1 MHGPLGAGCGG
12 GGDVGVGSGGGGG
25 LHWPVSLLHHAVA
38 GTCRSCLR
46 DERAPLSGS
55 LSTEP
60 GLQRGLRCP
69 VSLPQHVVAG
79 TCLKDI
85 SIWVILLKTGP
96 RRVPLSR

>member
-1 MHGPLGAGCGG
+1 MHGSLGAGCGG
-12 GGDVGVGSGGGGG
+12 GGDVGAGRGGG

-46 DERAPLSGS
+46 DARAPLSGS
-55 LSTEP
+55 LCTECTGP

-69 VSLPQHVVAG
+69 VSLPQHAVAG

-85 SIWVILLKTGP
+85 YIYGSF
-96 RRVPLSR
+96 S